1 MYPAAGWSG
10 YTRGMDVLRSLG
22 LAVVV
27 AAAVACSGEAPV
39 ANKPPASAAPKTAT
53 PAPVAPKEATP
64 EVVPPPEDCIAP
76 VAAEAIASVV
86 RTWELVGTSREK
98 LFLGGIGDVV
108 YVGAGLRLYDG
119 EPGKALVDS
128 TRRAAGLAKKPVV
141 AVFGAWPEDA
151 WLVTLRGIHADD
163 TGGQEFDL
171 WRWQT
176 DRWVRE
182 TKKALLGDGMAEVY
196 RWTEGRVLALE
207 CSARPRLAFES
218 FGTAGPLPPRL
229 SRVGNA
235 SFCPERFFALPA
247 GDVFAIDDLS
257 RANHMMIH
265 WCPTCGDPA
274 VEEILPLRLCG
285 APPTVSMGSI
295 QIPIAPREAILAV
308 HAQTPVKP
316 GENAFS
322 GAFLVR
328 REEGAWVGEAV
339 PGGQSVDTIAV
350 GTDGA
355 IWLATDTLLRRAP
368 KGKWERHGLPPGV
381 TGDIAQVVAVRDD
394 EVWIVAQDAVKDGT
408 SWSVYRTGSAQG
420 VALDLDRGTPL
431 APAKPAG

>member
-1 MYPAAGWSG
+1 
-10 YTRGMDVLRSLG
+10 MDALRSLG
-22 LAVVV
+22 MTAVV
-27 AAAVACSGEAPV
+27 AAAVACSSDAPV
-39 ANKPPASAAPKTAT
+39 ANKPPAAAAVKPAT
-53 PAPVAPKEATP
+53 PAPDAPKQATP
-64 EVVPPPEDCIAP
+64 VVEPAKEDCIEP

-86 RTWELVGTSREK
+86 RTWELVGTSHARV
-98 LFLGGIGDVV
+98 FLGGIGDVV
-108 YVGAGLRLYDG
+108 FVAAGAHLYDG
-119 EPGKALVDS
+119 EPGKALAHS
-128 TRRAAGLAKKPVV
+128 TRRAVGLAKKPVV

-151 WLVTLRGIHADD
+151 WLVTLRGAHAED

-171 WRWQT
+171 WRWQS
-176 DRWVRE
+176 DRWSRE

-196 RWTEGRVLALE
+196 RWTEGRVLALD

-218 FGTAGPLPPRL
+218 FGAVGELPPRL

-235 SFCPERFFALPA
+235 SFCPEKFFALPA

-285 APPTVSMGSI
+285 APPTVSLGNI
-295 QIPIAPREAILAV
+295 QVPIAPREAILSV

-316 GENAFS
+316 GEDAFS

-328 REEGAWVGEAV
+328 REEGSWIGEAV

-368 KGKWERHGLPPGV
+368 QGKWERHGLPPGV

-394 EVWIVAQDAVKDGT
+394 EVWIVVADPVKDTVKDAT

-420 VALDLDRGTPL
+420 VALNLDRGTAL
-431 APAKPAG
+431 APAKPAR